1 MSLNKEVK
9 KNKIHVVGGGLAGCE
24 AAWQLL
30 QAGAG
35 QVVLHEMRPK
45 KMTPAHQTGDL
56 AELVCSNSFKSE
68 NPDSAAGCLKFEM
81 CKFSS
86 LIMQAAYHA
95 SRSGLL
101 LLIENYSLSFIYS
114 KLHDFKNFS
123 LQTEE
128 CKVTTSRARC

>member
-95 SRSGLL
+95 KVEAGGALAVDRKLFS
-101 LLIENYSLSFIYS
+101 SFIYS

-123 LQTEE
+123 LQT
-128 CKVTTSRARC
+128 